1 MSEVT
6 VTDSTFDDLVIK
18 ASSPVLVD
26 FWAVW
31 CGPCQIQNPILE
43 ELAREYEGKATIAKL
58 NVDENPA
65 SAGKFA
71 QTILSVPTKPKFA
84 RLYIGY
90 RAPPLT
96 TLLFRKIYII
106 GWNEN

>member
-65 SAGKFA
+65 SAGKFSVMSIP
-71 QTILSVPTKPKFA
+71 TLILFKGGQPVKQW
-84 RLYIGY
+84 IGVQGKD
-90 RAPPLT
+90 
-96 TLLFRKIYII
+96 TLAAEIKKVLH
-106 GWNEN
+106 